1 MEMEVDIEDV
11 KAEVLELFLR
21 YEAALVAGDA
31 GVVNDLFW
39 DSPLT
44 LRYGIADHQFGAQE
58 LIDWRNTQGP
68 LPPGRT
74 LSDTVVTTF
83 GRNAAVVNTIF
94 RYPNATRHGR
104 QSQTWIR
111 LSGGWK
117 IVCAHVSQ
125 VDD

>member
-1 MEMEVDIEDV
+1 MEVDLEDV
-11 KAEVLELFLR
+11 RAEVLELFLR
-21 YEAALVAGDA
+21 YEAALVVGDA
-31 GVVNDLFW
+31 SVVNDLFW

-44 LRYGIADHQFGAQE
+44 LRYGIADRQFGIDE
-58 LIDWRNTQGP
+58 LIEWRNSQGS

-74 LSDTVVTTF
+74 LIDTVVTTF
-83 GRNAAVVNTIF
+83 GRNTAVVNTVF

-111 LSGGWK
+111 LGSGWK